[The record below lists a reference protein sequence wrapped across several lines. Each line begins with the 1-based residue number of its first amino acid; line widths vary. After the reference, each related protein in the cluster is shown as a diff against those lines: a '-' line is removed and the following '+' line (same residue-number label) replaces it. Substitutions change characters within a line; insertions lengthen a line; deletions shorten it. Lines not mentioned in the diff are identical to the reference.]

1 MRREAPLTG
10 CGKIMDREV
19 EENPVR
25 AHVVAQGRVQGVG
38 FRVFLRSQATRHG
51 LSGWVRNLPDGRIE
65 TEVEGAAVLVDA
77 FIQAVKRGPSLARVQ
92 DIEVEWIDPSSQGS
106 SDFIIIA
113 GSG

>member
-1 MRREAPLTG
+1 MT
-10 CGKIMDREV
+10 DSEV
-19 EENPVR
+19 GANCVR

-38 FRVFLRSQATRHG
+38 FRMFLQSQATRHG

-65 TEVEGAAVLVDA
+65 TEVEGNAVLVDE
-77 FIQAVKRGPSLARVQ
+77 FIQAVKHGPSLARVQ
-92 DIEVEWIDPSSQGS
+92 DIEVEWIDPSIQGS